1 MTMVMNIILTHQIQ
15 FKKICNQILVPQD
28 NHDNDIKI
36 LEQDLLA
43 SAVPQI
49 ILLDLMS
56 LSTAFP
62 CPGAEEKPFGN
73 ISWKSN
79 ANN

>member
-1 MTMVMNIILTHQIQ
+1 MNIILTHQIQ
-15 FKKICNQILVPQD
+15 LKKIGNQILVPQD

-36 LEQDLLA
+36 LEQVLLA

-62 CPGAEEKPFGN
+62 CPGAEEKT
-73 ISWKSN
+73 IWKHFMEE
-79 ANN
+79 

>member
-1 MTMVMNIILTHQIQ
+1 MNTILTHQIQ
-15 FKKICNQILVPQD
+15 FKKIGNQILVAQN

-43 SAVPQI
+43 SAIPQI

-56 LSTAFP
+56 LSTACP
-62 CPGAEEKPFGN
+62 CLGAEEKPFGN

-79 ANN
+79 TNN